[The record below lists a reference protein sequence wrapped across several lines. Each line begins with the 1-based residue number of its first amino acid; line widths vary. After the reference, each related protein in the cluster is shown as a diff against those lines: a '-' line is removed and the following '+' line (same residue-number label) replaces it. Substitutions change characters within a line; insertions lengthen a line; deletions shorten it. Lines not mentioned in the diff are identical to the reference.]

1 MIQKKNYLK
10 GMKNKYNKIFIV
22 LVIALLI
29 VDAFVINIVEGRGS
43 LIVSISFIAYIII
56 FEIFKSKKK
65 DWVFQS
71 LINSV

>member
-65 DWVFQS
+65 D
-71 LINSV
+71 